1 MVKVQR
7 LFVKTNLKIQVCRTY
22 STIIKDRLHRVGGL
36 FSYSEIFDFEL
47 SFRKCQIKQCI
58 EK

>member
-1 MVKVQR
+1 LMVKVQR

-47 SFRKCQIKQCI
+47 SFLG
-58 EK
+58 